1 MTWVHSAIV
10 FLYLTYYITMVNSG
24 LCPSPKETVSYVPSC
39 PRTQQEWKMRAQ
51 IKNCLHV
58 FQQCSNPHLYVYHCV
73 INSYVNATIE
83 VCAPGAYI
91 IGQHCVEF
99 NILGDVIQENQ
110 YASCAPFCPFSYNS
124 TDAFKYQVCYEK
136 TRPTNDDVYVVGDIC
151 SACICPNKT
160 GNAGFNFSTNSN
172 KNEATGTSN
181 CCLIPHIVYPCLIFI
196 GICITIV
203 AVRFRYQLCHHLW
216 CKRNKPD
223 DKDKATLED
232 RLIEDKV
239 HTTILDEEMH
249 ETGMIQRQGEPDTQL
264 NANDNDNATL
274 EDRLIT
280 TSHDEE
286 MHETGMIQRQ
296 REPDTPLNASDEHNG
311 TLEDRPIKG
320 EAVKQTEAAP
330 QLKTD
335 TVVIA
340 IDIGEK
346 FWGLAYSHPKK
357 PGRIIPLDS
366 KDMEKISFLI
376 EDNEKI
382 DKIGKDAT
390 EKYLK
395 MKKDLQKYK
404 FFDKITLESDTV
416 NETKVKSK
424 EIFKRWAEK
433 SFHILFCEIDT
444 KFGAIPDE
452 YKIEYVISADRH
464 WKSKRKIMRD
474 AVCEIEPGNMTKNRG
489 YIKESDIFFINKV
502 QTIKFFMHGV
512 KPDVTC
518 FNFDVDNLRVD
529 GSTTYAVLNV
539 GFGSC
544 HLTLL
549 KGDDSQRALD
559 KIIKMTWRLAWDTE
573 DKQCSPES
581 ELMDLLFRKIF
592 GITFFEK
599 WISDNPRQKFL
610 LMTKFEKS
618 IKEMIKCDDGNV
630 AFEFKLPKSI
640 LDSYPLDITHVRK
653 SVEKIYQTTEMKMKE
668 DDSDLLFEC
677 GSILLRR
684 CFTKMKKSVDDVIK
698 KEGEW
703 FMKHNVQSV
712 FIIGG
717 YNTMKLIKDAS
728 KTDWFVDKTVT
739 IPTDAGLC
747 YAMGAAYAGLTVG
760 LDLSG

>member
-1 MTWVHSAIV
+1 MQLCQGKVQPMTWVHSGIV
-10 FLYLTYYITMVNSG
+10 FLYLTYYSTMVNSG
-24 LCPSPKETVSYVPSC
+24 LCPLPQETVSYVPSC
-39 PRTQQEWKMRAQ
+39 PRTQQEWRMREQ
-51 IKNCLHV
+51 IKNCSIV
-58 FQQCSNPHLYVYHCV
+58 FQKCSNPHKYVYHCV

-83 VCAPGAYI
+83 VCAPGEYI

-99 NILGDVIQENQ
+99 HTVGGLIQENRH
-110 YASCAPFCPFSYNS
+110 ASCAPFCPFSYNS

-136 TRPTNDDVYVVGDIC
+136 TRPIDDVYEVGDNYSSC
-151 SACICPNKT
+151 TCPNKT

-181 CCLIPHIVYPCLIFI
+181 LCLIPHIVYLCLI
-196 GICITIV
+196 GICV
-203 AVRFRYQLCHHLW
+203 AIIAVQLRYQLRHHLL

-223 DKDKATLED
+223 DKDDAKLED
-232 RLIEDKV
+232 RLIEYNV
-239 HTTILDEEMH
+239 YTTILGDEH
-249 ETGMIQRQGEPDTQL
+249 SGTP
-264 NANDNDNATL
+264 
-274 EDRLIT
+274 EDRPIRGE
-280 TSHDEE
+280 SE
-286 MHETGMIQRQ
+286 MVQRQ
-296 REPDTPLNASDEHNG
+296 RE
-311 TLEDRPIKG
+311 
-320 EAVKQTEAAP
+320 EAP
-330 QLKTD
+330 RLKTD